1 MKIAII
7 GAGPRGL
14 LIVQQVLAQL
24 PKAQVKLFDPFSIGG
39 QTWQTAQPA
48 NLIMNTPAEQVQE
61 FDFVPNLFEWSQE
74 QAEDFIKSEPSIS
87 DDLLQDLRGLAGNDY
102 PTRRL
107 FGAYLKF
114 CFQTLPVTKHLKV
127 EKSLVSKIEQQDG
140 QWWLSWES
148 YQEDFDQVVIT
159 ISSGREGLRDQTKAL
174 FEGAQ
179 RNNLVY
185 QVPSVQMP
193 TGLIATIP
201 ASENVI
207 IRGLGLN
214 FYDILAQFLAH
225 WQGSFYRNQENLL
238 QYQSSG
244 KEQQL
249 IVGSR
254 SGLPHYPRPLNQ
266 DGSDSERPGRFLS
279 VEKVKRWAAAK
290 GCSHYQAF
298 NQLIRLEV
306 ELSYYKR
313 QLKMKGDVDCV
324 QFEKDFVAQAGL
336 PIEYNLSPLDWS
348 AVLNPLQNV
357 VDNNYQSHAL
367 KWLDQ
372 VTADANRGSRNG
384 FLLTG
389 LDTIR
394 GLYNTIRDIYIDPI
408 ISDDNFKNQFLTDF
422 ARHFTFLISGAPS
435 FRLEQLSALIRA
447 GVVELLPPKMEVE
460 LISGQFQAFSSLTVN
475 NKFSANYL
483 FEARQPSR
491 NLTDSDN
498 PLIKNLLAKGWLTH
512 RILKV
517 NDQKIALA
525 CPHINENYQVFN
537 KDGQLVESLFVFSQL
552 NEGERWLT
560 NVCPRSG
567 DDYARRAAQKIVRA
581 IQSNRS

>member
-14 LIVQQVLAQL
+14 LIVQQILAQL

-39 QTWQTAQPA
+39 QTWQTDQPA

-74 QAEDFIKSEPSIS
+74 QAEGFIKSESAIS
-87 DDLLQDLRGLAGNDY
+87 DDLVQDLRGLAANGY

-107 FGAYLKF
+107 FGAYLQF
-114 CFQTLPVTKHLKV
+114 CFQNLPVTEHLKV

-140 QWWLSWES
+140 QWRLSWES
-148 YQEDFDQVVIT
+148 HQENFDQVVVT
-159 ISSGREGLRDQTKAL
+159 INSGREKLRGQTKTL
-174 FEGAQ
+174 LEGAQ

-185 QVPSVQMP
+185 QVPNVQMP
-193 TGLIATIP
+193 TELIANIS
-201 ASENVI
+201 AGENVI

-225 WQGSFYRNQENLL
+225 WQGDFYRDHENLL

-244 KEQQL
+244 KEQHL

-254 SGLPHYPRPLNQ
+254 NGLPHYPRPLNQ
-266 DGSDSERPGRFLS
+266 DGPDSERQGRFLS
-279 VEKVKRWAAAK
+279 VEGVKSWAATR
-290 GCSHYQAF
+290 GCTYYQAF
-298 NQLIRLEV
+298 DQLVRLEV
-306 ELSYYKR
+306 ELAYYKR
-313 QLKMKGDVDCV
+313 QLEIKGDFDCV
-324 QFEKDFVAQAGL
+324 QFEKDFMAQAGL
-336 PIEYNLSPLDWS
+336 PTIYNLQPLDWS

-357 VDNNYQSHAL
+357 TDSNYQSQAL
-367 KWLDQ
+367 NWLDQ
-372 VTADANRGSRNG
+372 VTADANRGSRHG
-384 FLLTG
+384 LLLTG
-389 LDTIR
+389 LDAIR
-394 GLYNTIRDIYIDPI
+394 GLYNTIRDIYIDPV
-408 ISDDNFKNQFLTDF
+408 ISDDNFKNQFLTGF

-460 LISGQFQAFSSLTVN
+460 IISGKFQAFSSLTAN

-483 FEARQPSR
+483 LEARQPSR
-491 NLTDSDN
+491 NLADSDN
-498 PLIKNLLAKGWLTH
+498 PLIKNLLVEGQPTH

-517 NDQKIALA
+517 NGQKIDLA
-525 CPHINENYQVFN
+525 CPHINEHYQIFN
-537 KDGQLVESLFVFSQL
+537 KDNQLVESLFVFSQL

-567 DDYARRAAQKIVRA
+567 DDYDRRAAQMIVQT
-581 IQSNRS
+581 IQFNLS